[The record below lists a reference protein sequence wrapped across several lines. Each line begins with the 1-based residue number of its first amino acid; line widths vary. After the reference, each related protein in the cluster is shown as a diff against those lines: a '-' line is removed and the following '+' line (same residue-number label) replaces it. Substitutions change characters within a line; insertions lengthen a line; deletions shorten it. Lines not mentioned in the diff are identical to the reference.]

1 MQRTITT
8 LLAILVLTGSV
19 GAADWLQFRGNDNSG
34 VAADAKIPTLWTDT
48 QNIAWKVD
56 LPGRGLSGP
65 IVIGDRV
72 VITASSGFNQDR
84 QHVLCFDAKD
94 GRPRWH
100 RQFWATGRT
109 LSHPKMCNATPT
121 PASDGERIFAFY
133 SSNDVICLDLDGNL
147 QWFRGL
153 TQDYPNVSNSLGMAS
168 SLIVVGDTLIVQ
180 AENDSESIAVGLDV
194 VTGANRWKLDRPILA
209 NWTSPVVLK
218 GKTPADDVVLLQSG
232 KGLTAVEPR
241 TGKQVWEYTTGCETI
256 PSAVTSNGVV
266 YVPSSGLTALEPE
279 AGASSPKVL
288 WQSARLR
295 PITPSP
301 LIYEDRIYSVGSG
314 GVLTCGDIRSGEQLW
329 QFRLKSGMYSAS
341 PVAANGHVY
350 VFHEDGTGQVIKGG
364 DKAEVVGTHEFKE
377 TILGTP
383 AIAGNAMYVRS
394 DGHLWK
400 IAQ

>member
-1 MQRTITT
+1 MQRMINT
-8 LLAILVLTGSV
+8 LFAILCLTVSV
-19 GAADWLQFRGNDNSG
+19 TAADWRQFRGNDGSG
-34 VAADAKIPTLWTDT
+34 VAADSSPPTLWTDT

-72 VITASSGFNQDR
+72 VVTASSGFAQDR

-94 GRPRWH
+94 GRLRWH
-100 RQFWATGRT
+100 RQFWSTGRT
-109 LSHPKMCNATPT
+109 MSHPKMCNATPT

-147 QWFRGL
+147 LWFRGL
-153 TQDYPNVSNSLGMAS
+153 NHDYPNVSNSLGMAS
-168 SLIVVGDTLIVQ
+168 SPIVVGDTLIVQ

-194 VTGANRWKLDRPILA
+194 ATGANRWKLDRPILA
-209 NWTSPVVLK
+209 NWTSPVLLK

-241 TGKQVWEYTTGCETI
+241 YGKKVWEYGVDCSTI
-256 PSAVTSNGVV
+256 PSVVASNGVV
-266 YVPSSGLTALEPE
+266 YVPSNGLTALEPQ
-279 AGASSPKVL
+279 AGSDSPKVL
-288 WQSARLR
+288 WTSGRVR
-295 PITPSP
+295 PVTPSP

-314 GVLTCGDIRSGEQLW
+314 GVITCADARSGEQLW
-329 QFRLKSGMYSAS
+329 QFRLKGGLYYAT
-341 PVAANGHVY
+341 PVAAGGHIY
-350 VFHEDGTGQVIKGG
+350 IFHEDGTAQVLKSG
-364 DKAEVVGTHEFKE
+364 DKAELVGSHEFKE
-377 TILGTP
+377 TILCTP
-383 AIAGNAMYVRS
+383 AIAGNALYVRS